1 MASFFDKGNT
11 DDFKRSIKLYLT
23 VGLATLFFFGTLM
36 KRIGIVRYLGI
47 LIFVMVI
54 YLVIVTVVQAHAYVE
69 QTDPQYQAFG
79 TVKLFDYMLH
89 FGLFLF
95 AFNALPVF
103 HQVYVQLELP
113 TVRRIRKIGRR
124 VSLLLLAFYALFT
137 IAAYISLGSS
147 MQASSFDIFPNKKPL
162 PTDPHDIYMKIL
174 KIVFMV
180 CLLSTYLA
188 NSIPLKTQL
197 RAELGIKE
205 TTVSTIFLSL
215 VIVSLTGFLSYVY
228 PDISNWFSI
237 LGSIG
242 ATSMITV
249 MPSMM
254 YYRAFRDDPAYKR
267 SIKLVALWAV
277 VTSTLSMSCLV
288 CTILDMQGIHPEW

>member
-1 MASFFDKGNT
+1 
-11 DDFKRSIKLYLT
+11 
-23 VGLATLFFFGTLM
+23 M
-36 KRIGIVRYLGI
+36 KRIGIIRYLGI
-47 LIFVMVI
+47 LVVVMVF
-54 YLVIVTVVQAHAYVE
+54 YLVGVTVAQAHSYVE
-69 QTDPQYQAFG
+69 QTNPQYQPFG
-79 TVKLFDYMLH
+79 TEKLFDYLLH

-137 IAAYISLGSS
+137 LAAYISLGSS

-174 KIVFMV
+174 KIVFMI
-180 CLLSTYLA
+180 CLLSTYVA

-197 RAELGIKE
+197 RAELGVSE
-205 TTVSTIFLSL
+205 TRASTVLLSL
-215 VIVSLTGFLSYVY
+215 LIVTVTGFFSYVY

-237 LGSIG
+237 MGSLG
-242 ATSMITV
+242 ATSMIAV
-249 MPSMM
+249 LPSLM
-254 YYRAFRDDPAYKR
+254 YWSAFRQDPSYLT
-267 SIKLVALWAV
+267 SIRLVTVWAV
-277 VTSTLSMSCLV
+277 FTSTLSFSCLI
-288 CTILDMQGIHPEW
+288 CTILDMQGIHPNW

>member
-1 MASFFDKGNT
+1 
-11 DDFKRSIKLYLT
+11 
-23 VGLATLFFFGTLM
+23 M

-47 LIFVMVI
+47 LVVVMVF
-54 YLVIVTVVQAHAYVE
+54 YLVVVTVAQAHSYVE
-69 QTDPQYQAFG
+69 QTNPVYQPFG
-79 TVKLFDYMLH
+79 TEKIFDYLLH

-124 VSLLLLAFYALFT
+124 VSLLLLAFYTLFT

-180 CLLSTYLA
+180 CLLSTYVA

-197 RAELGIKE
+197 RAELGIAE
-205 TTVSTIFLSL
+205 TRVSTVILSL
-215 VIVSLTGFLSYVY
+215 LIVSLTGFLSYVY

-237 LGSIG
+237 LGSLG

-249 MPSMM
+249 LPSMM
-254 YYRAFRDDPAYKR
+254 YWRAFRDDPRYKT
-267 SIKLVALWAV
+267 SLKLVALWAV
-277 VTSTLSMSCLV
+277 FTSTLSLSCLT
-288 CTILDMQGIHPEW
+288 CTILDMQGIHPDW